1 MQVTSQR
8 PSDHLA
14 AGLVILVVLMIVAT
28 GFARTYFFHGLIF
41 APLPSILVH
50 VHAILF
56 VGWPLLVLCQILLA
70 GRGWLGWHQ

>member
-1 MQVTSQR
+1 MRS
-8 PSDHLA
+8 
-14 AGLVILVVLMIVAT
+14 T